1 MAATR
6 AARFIE
12 PVSIGYSNRMAQK
25 PVANALTLELE
36 PVVEAEMDRHLSTD
50 DIWFAHD
57 YVPFDRG
64 ENYAFLGGRDWDPS
78 SMTLPRAFTDA
89 CEILLLLKDDLAAH
103 HRELVEHFILEDWW
117 GRWLGRWTAEE
128 HLHAIALREYLVV
141 TREVDPTANEQAR
154 IEYVM
159 QGYRADH
166 YSQVETL
173 VYMALTERTHAVFC
187 RNLAAQLEEPI
198 LAGLIDRIA
207 RDEVRHDLLFSN
219 LVAHC
224 LKVTREETIA
234 AIAKRAA
241 ELQVVGADIRAY
253 QDKVQNV
260 AAAGIFGPAEL
271 RQAIADRITDWGVA
285 DEPALRQ
292 FVSG

>member
-1 MAATR
+1 
-6 AARFIE
+6 
-12 PVSIGYSNRMAQK
+12 
-25 PVANALTLELE
+25 
-36 PVVEAEMDRHLSTD
+36 MDRHLNTD

-64 ENYAFLGGRDWDPS
+64 ENFAFLGGRDWDPS
-78 SMTLPRAFTDA
+78 SMTLPRAHTDA

-141 TREVDPTANEQAR
+141 TREVDPTANEEAR
-154 IEYVM
+154 VEYLM
-159 QGYRADH
+159 QGYRADS
-166 YSQVETL
+166 YTQVEIL

-207 RDEVRHDLLFSN
+207 RDEARHELFFSN

-224 LKVTREETIA
+224 LTYVRDETIA

-241 ELQVVGADIRAY
+241 ELQVVGGDIRSY

-285 DEPALRQ
+285 DEPQLRQ

>member
-1 MAATR
+1 MAT
-6 AARFIE
+6 
-12 PVSIGYSNRMAQK
+12 K

-64 ENYAFLGGRDWDPS
+64 ENFAFLGGRDWDPS

-141 TREVDPTANEQAR
+141 TREVDPTANEEAR
-154 IEYVM
+154 VQYLM
-159 QGYRADH
+159 QGYRADT
-166 YSQVETL
+166 YTQVETL

-187 RNLAAQLEEPI
+187 RNLAARLEEPI
-198 LAGLIDRIA
+198 LAGLVDRIA
-207 RDEVRHDLLFSN
+207 RDEVRHELFFSN

-224 LKVTREETIA
+224 LTYVRDETIA
-234 AIAKRAA
+234 AIATRAGD
-241 ELQVVGADIRAY
+241 LQVVGGDIAAY

-260 AAAGIFGPAEL
+260 ADAGIFGPAEL
-271 RQAIADRITDWGVA
+271 RQAISDRVTAWGVA
-285 DEPALRQ
+285 DEPRLRQ
-292 FVSG
+292 FVIG